1 MAVTEYFYDNRDFS
15 ANPIVPPSSEAT
27 KAPFQLQKKTQII
40 PIPSTNT
47 LSSNSIKYQSSLF
60 TEETIPIKDLRRLSI
75 VKGNLHHNFYSD
87 RTVAE

>member
-1 MAVTEYFYDNRDFS
+1 M
-15 ANPIVPPSSEAT
+15 
-27 KAPFQLQKKTQII
+27 
-40 PIPSTNT
+40 PSTNT